1 MPGSVVVFKMKNEQ
15 AMSCKQVS
23 TILSMKRDRPLTDEE
38 ELQLKNHLAI
48 CLYCRNFDAQ
58 LDVLAEMAKRF
69 ASVNL

>member
-1 MPGSVVVFKMKNEQ
+1 
-15 AMSCKQVS
+15 
-23 TILSMKRDRPLTDEE
+23 MKRDRPLTDEE